1 MQAKE
6 GVVEKLNAI
15 LTIDLTAINQYFIHS
30 EMARNW
36 GFQRVADHLRELSMG
51 EMQDAQNVV
60 RHILFLG
67 GLPNLQRLGQ
77 VKVGESIV
85 EDLELDLTMELE
97 TVDALREAIAHCE
110 SVGDYGTRE
119 MLDDMLSDEETHVDW
134 LETQHELIRQVGVEH
149 YLAQNIRE

>member
-6 GVVEKLNAI
+6 GVVEKLNTI

-51 EMQDAQNVV
+51 EMQYAQNVV

-134 LETQHELIRQVGVEH
+134 LETQHELIRQVGAEH

>member
-6 GVVEKLNAI
+6 GVVEKLNTI

>member
-6 GVVEKLNAI
+6 GVVERLNAI

>member
-6 GVVEKLNAI
+6 GVVERLNAI

-36 GFQRVADHLRELSMG
+36 GFERTAEHLRELSLG
-51 EMQDAQNVV
+51 EMRDAQSVV
-60 RHILFLG
+60 RHILFLE

-77 VKVGESIV
+77 VKVGESIA
-85 EDLELDLTMELE
+85 EDLQLDLAMEME

-119 MLDDMLSDEETHVDW
+119 MLEDMLHDEESHVDW
-134 LETQHELIRQVGVEH
+134 LETQHELIRQVGAEH